1 MFLFDIIGVWIT
13 SEMRVFTGSLPS
25 LAAGLLFGGAL
36 LYGAVEASRDPA
48 NYTTQLAA
56 TSILTG
62 VMGYRFY
69 SSGKIM
75 PAGVVTLLSVAMLM
89 RIGARA
95 VGLTSGTKN

>member
-1 MFLFDIIGVWIT
+1 MC
-13 SEMRVFTGSLPS
+13 VFTGSLPS

-36 LYGAVEASRDPA
+36 LYGAVEASKDPA
-48 NYTTQLAA
+48 NFSTQLAA

>member
-1 MFLFDIIGVWIT
+1 M
-13 SEMRVFTGSLPS
+13 PS

-48 NYTTQLAA
+48 NFTVQLAA

-69 SSGKIM
+69 NSGKIM

-95 VGLTSGTKN
+95 TGLTSTRT